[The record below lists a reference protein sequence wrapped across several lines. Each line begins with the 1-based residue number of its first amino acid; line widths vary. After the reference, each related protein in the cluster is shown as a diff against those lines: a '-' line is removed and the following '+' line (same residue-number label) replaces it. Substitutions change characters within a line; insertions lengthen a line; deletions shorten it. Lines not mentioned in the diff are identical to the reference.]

1 MFSGRSVIAHYQKQ
15 GFNEGIHGEGSTFST
30 LFALLM
36 WDIIFMM
43 GISDVFRNPYQTCP
57 LDLYTDSFYENRKK
71 AIDSR
76 VELISSATVDTLHS
90 MLEDVW
96 TTQEGKVCSLINWER
111 FSSLQQAQSLVSC
124 LNLVVWNTSNNTYK
138 LVEVKGQMTDCPKS
152 NRSGWTSFKNWVL
165 MWRCVMSLL
174 LEPKDCVKNKITKEN
189 FRKRRNMV
197 LLKLFLFVYLLNYT
211 EGHYRNPLNKYILHY
226 EGLSYD
232 TDLVHHYH
240 QRAKRALSHQDKFLH
255 LDFHAHGRHFNLR
268 MKRDTSLFAQ
278 DLKVDVS
285 GEEIPYDTSHIYT
298 GEIYGEK
305 NTLTHGSI
313 VDGKFE
319 GFIQSYQGTYYVEPA
334 DRYLEGKNVPF
345 HSVMYHEDDIHY
357 PHKYGPE
364 GGCANSSVFERMR
377 KYQSSGVQEPLK
389 DDHMDEYSDGPVLLR
404 RRRMAQAEKNTCQLF
419 IQTDHL
425 FYKYYKTRE
434 AVIAQISSHVKAIDA
449 IYQGTDFMGIRNISF
464 MVKRIR
470 INTTSDERDRS
481 NPFRFANIGV
491 EKFLELNSEQNHDDY
506 CLAYVFTDR
515 DFDDGVLGL
524 AWVGAPSGSS
534 GGICEKSKLYS
545 DGKKKSLNTGIIT
558 VQNYASHVPP
568 KVSHITFAHEVG
580 HNFGSP
586 HDSGAE
592 CTPGESKSQD
602 KKEKGNY
609 IMYARATSGDK
620 LNNNKF
626 SICSVRN
633 ISQVLEKKRGNCF
646 VGLVSP
652 SVEWAG
658 GAWRA
663 VPTVATASVQ
673 RLCYDANQP
682 DNKKCKSS
690 GKLQVLSRGV
700 GVCSPGHVQWS
711 ESQCPTSEPKAN
723 FTACHGETQVCLNGG
738 CSGSICEKYGLEA
751 CTCASQDG
759 KDETELCHVCCMEK
773 MNPSTCRSTGSEKLA
788 QFFNKKVTTLPA
800 GSPCN
805 DFKGYC
811 DVFMKCR
818 LVDADG
824 PLARLKKAIFNPE
837 LYENIAEWI
846 VAHWWAVLLMGI
858 ALIMLM
864 AGFIKICSVHTPSSN
879 PKLPPPKPLPG
890 TLKRRRAQQHAS
902 SQVQHQSRDPHGHGG
917 GHGGHGGGHG
927 GGGQRQQ
934 QQQQQRQPSRSSQQ
948 QQQRHHR
955 QPRENYQ
962 MGQMRR

>member
-1 MFSGRSVIAHYQKQ
+1 M
-15 GFNEGIHGEGSTFST
+15 
-30 LFALLM
+30 
-36 WDIIFMM
+36 
-43 GISDVFRNPYQTCP
+43 
-57 LDLYTDSFYENRKK
+57 DLPD
-71 AIDSR
+71 
-76 VELISSATVDTLHS
+76 
-90 MLEDVW
+90 M
-96 TTQEGKVCSLINWER
+96 
-111 FSSLQQAQSLVSC
+111 
-124 LNLVVWNTSNNTYK
+124 
-138 LVEVKGQMTDCPKS
+138 
-152 NRSGWTSFKNWVL
+152 
-165 MWRCVMSLL
+165 LL
-174 LEPKDCVKNKITKEN
+174 LKV
-189 FRKRRNMV
+189 V
-197 LLKLFLFVYLLNYT
+197 LFVYLLNST
-211 EGHYRNPLNKYILHY
+211 QGQYRNPLNKYIRHY

-232 TDLVHHYH
+232 TEVVHSKH
-240 QRAKRALSHQDKFLH
+240 QRAKRALSYEDQFLH

-268 MKRDTSLFAQ
+268 MKRDATLFTP

-285 GEEIPYDTSHIYT
+285 GEESTYDTSHIYT

-305 NTLTHGSI
+305 GTLAHGSI

-319 GFIQSYQGTYYVEPA
+319 GFIQSYHGNYYVEPA
-334 DRYLEGKNVPF
+334 ERYLEVKDVPF

-364 GGCANSSVFERMR
+364 GGCADSTVFQRMKRYQASAKEEPSKAHQTGINDAVMQR
-377 KYQSSGVQEPLK
+377 KK
-389 DDHMDEYSDGPVLLR
+389 
-404 RRRMAQAEKNTCQLF
+404 RMAQAEKNTCQLF

-425 FYKYYKTRE
+425 FYMHYKTRE
-434 AVIAQISSHVKAIDA
+434 AVIAQISSHVKAINA
-449 IYQGTDFMGIRNISF
+449 IYQGTDFLGIRNISF

-470 INTTSDERDRS
+470 INTTSDERDKS
-481 NPFRFANIGV
+481 NPFRFGNIGV

-586 HDSGAE
+586 HDSGSE

-633 ISQVLEKKRGNCF
+633 ISQVLEKKRSNCF
-646 VGLVSP
+646 VESGQPICGNGLVEPGEECDCGYSDQC
-652 SVEWAG
+652 
-658 GAWRA
+658 RD
-663 VPTVATASVQ
+663 Q
-673 RLCYDANQP
+673 CCYDANQP
-682 DNKKCKSS
+682 DNKKCKL
-690 GKLQVLSRGV
+690 KPNK
-700 GVCSPGHVQWS
+700 VCSPSQGPCCTAECAYKGRNEKCRDES
-711 ESQCPTSEPKAN
+711 ECAHQGMCNGVSPQCPSSEPKAN

-738 CSGSICEKYGLEA
+738 CSGSICEKYGLES
-751 CTCASQDG
+751 CTCASQEG
-759 KDETELCHVCCMEK
+759 KDETELCHVCCMQK
-773 MNPSTCRSTGSEKLA
+773 MNPSTCSSTGSQSLA
-788 QFFNKKVTTLPA
+788 DFFQKKVTTLPA

-890 TLKRRRAQQHAS
+890 TLKRRRAQQQAN
-902 SQVQHQSRDPHGHGG
+902 SQVQHQSQHSGHGA
-917 GHGGHGGGHG
+917 H
-927 GGGQRQQ
+927 GGQRQA
-934 QQQQQRQPSRSSQQ
+934 QRQPQRPAQH
-948 QQQRHHR
+948 QRHHR
-955 QPRENYQ
+955 QQRENYQ

>member
-1 MFSGRSVIAHYQKQ
+1 MNFH
-15 GFNEGIHGEGSTFST
+15 
-30 LFALLM
+30 
-36 WDIIFMM
+36 
-43 GISDVFRNPYQTCP
+43 
-57 LDLYTDSFYENRKK
+57 
-71 AIDSR
+71 
-76 VELISSATVDTLHS
+76 
-90 MLEDVW
+90 
-96 TTQEGKVCSLINWER
+96 KVCI
-111 FSSLQQAQSLVSC
+111 FIVFA
-124 LNLVVWNTSNNTYK
+124 
-138 LVEVKGQMTDCPKS
+138 D
-152 NRSGWTSFKNWVL
+152 NRSSSVVFFPT
-165 MWRCVMSLL
+165 
-174 LEPKDCVKNKITKEN
+174 
-189 FRKRRNMV
+189 
-197 LLKLFLFVYLLNYT
+197 
-211 EGHYRNPLNKYILHY
+211 GHYRNPLNKYIRHY
-226 EGLSYD
+226 EGLSYE
-232 TDLVHHYH
+232 TELVHSNHE
-240 QRAKRALSHQDKFLH
+240 RAKRALTHEDKFLH

-268 MKRDTSLFAQ
+268 MKRDTTMFAQ

-305 NTLTHGSI
+305 GTLTHGAI

-319 GFIQSYQGTYYVEPA
+319 GFIQSYHGTYYVEPA
-334 DRYLEGKNVPF
+334 ERYLG
-345 HSVMYHEDDIHY
+345 DDIRES
-357 PHKYGPE
+357 PYGPE
-364 GGCANSSVFERMR
+364 GGCADSSVFERMK
-377 KYQSSGVQEPLK
+377 KYQASAVEIGSSGCGAHTESN
-389 DDHMDEYSDGPVLLR
+389 DPVLLR
-404 RRRMAQAEKNTCQLF
+404 KKRMAQVEKNTCQLF

-586 HDSGAE
+586 HDSGSE

-633 ISQVLEKKRGNCF
+633 ISQVLEKKRSNCF
-646 VGLVSP
+646 VESGQPICGNGLVEPGEECDCGYSDQC
-652 SVEWAG
+652 
-658 GAWRA
+658 RD
-663 VPTVATASVQ
+663 Q
-673 RLCYDANQP
+673 CCYDANQA
-682 DNKKCKSS
+682 DNKKCKL
-690 GKLQVLSRGV
+690 KPNK
-700 GVCSPGHVQWS
+700 VCSPSQGPCCTAECSYKGRNEKCREES
-711 ESQCPTSEPKAN
+711 ECAHQGMCNGVTPQCPTSEPKAN

-773 MNPSTCRSTGSEKLA
+773 MNPNTCSSTGSERLA
-788 QFFNKKVTTLPA
+788 RFFNKKVTTLPA

-890 TLKRRRAQQHAS
+890 E
-902 SQVQHQSRDPHGHGG
+902 SRDLQP
-917 GHGGHGGGHG
+917 
-927 GGGQRQQ
+927 QRQA
-934 QQQQQRQPSRSSQQ
+934 QP
-948 QQQRHHR
+948 QRHHR

>member
-1 MFSGRSVIAHYQKQ
+1 MVP
-15 GFNEGIHGEGSTFST
+15 
-30 LFALLM
+30 LFC
-36 WDIIFMM
+36 
-43 GISDVFRNPYQTCP
+43 T
-57 LDLYTDSFYENRKK
+57 
-71 AIDSR
+71 
-76 VELISSATVDTLHS
+76 
-90 MLEDVW
+90 
-96 TTQEGKVCSLINWER
+96 
-111 FSSLQQAQSLVSC
+111 
-124 LNLVVWNTSNNTYK
+124 
-138 LVEVKGQMTDCPKS
+138 
-152 NRSGWTSFKNWVL
+152 
-165 MWRCVMSLL
+165 
-174 LEPKDCVKNKITKEN
+174 
-189 FRKRRNMV
+189 
-197 LLKLFLFVYLLNYT
+197 
-211 EGHYRNPLNKYILHY
+211 GHYRNRLDKYIHHY

-232 TDLVHHYH
+232 TELVHSKH
-240 QRAKRALSHQDKFLH
+240 QRAKRALSHEDKFLH
-255 LDFHAHGRHFNLR
+255 LEFHAHGRHFNLR
-268 MKRDTSLFAQ
+268 MKRDTTLFAE

-285 GEEIPYDTSHIYT
+285 GEEIPFDTSHIYT
-298 GEIYGEK
+298 GEIY
-305 NTLTHGSI
+305 
-313 VDGKFE
+313 D
-319 GFIQSYQGTYYVEPA
+319 
-334 DRYLEGKNVPF
+334 
-345 HSVMYHEDDIHY
+345 Y

-364 GGCANSSVFERMR
+364 GGCADSSVFERMK
-377 KYQSSGVQEPLK
+377 KYQGSAVEEQPK
-389 DDHMDEYSDGPVLLR
+389 ADFNGPVLLR
-404 RRRMAQAEKNTCQLF
+404 KRRMAQAEKNTCQLF

-586 HDSGAE
+586 HDSGSE

-626 SICSVRN
+626 SICSIRN
-633 ISQVLEKKRGNCF
+633 ISQVLEKKRSNCF
-646 VGLVSP
+646 VESGQPICGNGLVEPGEECDCGYSDQC
-652 SVEWAG
+652 
-658 GAWRA
+658 RD
-663 VPTVATASVQ
+663 Q
-673 RLCYDANQP
+673 CCYDANQA
-682 DNKKCKSS
+682 DNKKCKL
-690 GKLQVLSRGV
+690 KPNK
-700 GVCSPGHVQWS
+700 VCSPSQGPCCTFECTYKGRNEKCREES
-711 ESQCPTSEPKAN
+711 ECAHQGMCNGVSAQCPTSEPKAN

-773 MNPSTCRSTGSEKLA
+773 MNPNTCSSTGSERLA
-788 QFFNKKVTTLPA
+788 RFFNKKVTTLPA

-846 VAHWWAVLLMGI
+846 VGHWWAVLLMGI

-890 TLKRRRAQQHAS
+890 EQ
-902 SQVQHQSRDPHGHGG
+902 P
-917 GHGGHGGGHG
+917 
-927 GGGQRQQ
+927 QRQA
-934 QQQQQRQPSRSSQQ
+934 QP
-948 QQQRHHR
+948 QRHHR

>member
-1 MFSGRSVIAHYQKQ
+1 
-15 GFNEGIHGEGSTFST
+15 
-30 LFALLM
+30 
-36 WDIIFMM
+36 MM
-43 GISDVFRNPYQTCP
+43 CFTGY
-57 LDLYTDSFYENRKK
+57 Y
-71 AIDSR
+71 
-76 VELISSATVDTLHS
+76 
-90 MLEDVW
+90 
-96 TTQEGKVCSLINWER
+96 G
-111 FSSLQQAQSLVSC
+111 
-124 LNLVVWNTSNNTYK
+124 
-138 LVEVKGQMTDCPKS
+138 
-152 NRSGWTSFKNWVL
+152 
-165 MWRCVMSLL
+165 
-174 LEPKDCVKNKITKEN
+174 
-189 FRKRRNMV
+189 
-197 LLKLFLFVYLLNYT
+197 
-211 EGHYRNPLNKYILHY
+211 NPLNKYIRHY

-232 TDLVHHYH
+232 TGSVHNNH
-240 QRAKRALSHQDKFLH
+240 QRAKRALSHEDRFLH
-255 LDFHAHGRHFNLR
+255 LQFHAHGRHFNLR
-268 MKRDTSLFAQ
+268 MRRDTRLFSE
-278 DLKVDVS
+278 DFKLEVS
-285 GEEIPYDTSHIYT
+285 GEEINYDTSHIYS
-298 GEIYGEK
+298 GELFGKRDCCKILQRFRNSQCPSSKRETNVVSEK
-305 NTLTHGSI
+305 KS
-313 VDGKFE
+313 
-319 GFIQSYQGTYYVEPA
+319 S
-334 DRYLEGKNVPF
+334 
-345 HSVMYHEDDIHY
+345 DD
-357 PHKYGPE
+357 
-364 GGCANSSVFERMR
+364 SM
-377 KYQSSGVQEPLK
+377 
-389 DDHMDEYSDGPVLLR
+389 LLR
-404 RRRMAQAEKNTCQLF
+404 KKRMTQVEKNTCQLF

-425 FYKYYKTRE
+425 FFKRYKTRE

-449 IYQGTDFMGIRNISF
+449 IYQGTDFLGIRNISF

-470 INTTSDERDRS
+470 INTTNDERDRS

-545 DGKKKSLNTGIIT
+545 DGKRKSLNTGIIT

-586 HDSGAE
+586 HDSGPE

-626 SICSVRN
+626 SVCSVRN

-646 VGLVSP
+646 VESGQPICGNGLVEPGEECDCGYSDQC
-652 SVEWAG
+652 
-658 GAWRA
+658 RD
-663 VPTVATASVQ
+663 
-673 RLCYDANQP
+673 LCCYDANQP
-682 DNKKCKSS
+682 DNKKCKL
-690 GKLQVLSRGV
+690 KPNK
-700 GVCSPGHVQWS
+700 VCSPSQGPCCTPDCTYKSRNEKCRDES
-711 ESQCPTSEPKAN
+711 ECAHQGMCNGASAQCPTSEPKAN

-738 CSGSICEKYGLEA
+738 CSGSICEKYGLEV
-751 CTCASQDG
+751 CTCASVDG

-773 MNPSTCRSTGSEKLA
+773 ANPSTCSSTGSERLA
-788 QFFNKKVTTLPA
+788 RFFNKKVTTLQA

-890 TLKRRRAQQHAS
+890 NFNNLLLLPYVDT
-902 SQVQHQSRDPHGHGG
+902 
-917 GHGGHGGGHG
+917 
-927 GGGQRQQ
+927 
-934 QQQQQRQPSRSSQQ
+934 RQPQP
-948 QQQRHHR
+948 QRHHR

>member
-1 MFSGRSVIAHYQKQ
+1 MDLS
-15 GFNEGIHGEGSTFST
+15 EM
-30 LFALLM
+30 LLCK
-36 WDIIFMM
+36 IF
-43 GISDVFRNPYQTCP
+43 FFLYACL
-57 LDLYTDSFYENRKK
+57 LDDAR
-71 AIDSR
+71 
-76 VELISSATVDTLHS
+76 
-90 MLEDVW
+90 
-96 TTQEGKVCSLINWER
+96 
-111 FSSLQQAQSLVSC
+111 
-124 LNLVVWNTSNNTYK
+124 
-138 LVEVKGQMTDCPKS
+138 
-152 NRSGWTSFKNWVL
+152 
-165 MWRCVMSLL
+165 
-174 LEPKDCVKNKITKEN
+174 
-189 FRKRRNMV
+189 
-197 LLKLFLFVYLLNYT
+197 
-211 EGHYRNPLNKYILHY
+211 GHYGNPLNKYIRHY

-232 TDLVHHYH
+232 TEPVEGTH
-240 QRAKRALSHQDKFLH
+240 QRVKRALSHEDKFLH
-255 LDFHAHGRHFNLR
+255 LDFHAHGRQFNLR
-268 MKRDTSLFAQ
+268 MKRDTTIFAQ

-285 GEEIPYDTSHIYT
+285 GIEIPYDTAHIYT

-305 NTLTHGSI
+305 GTMSHGS
-313 VDGKFE
+313 VVEGKFE
-319 GFIQSYQGTYYVEPA
+319 GFIQTHQGTYYVEPA
-334 DRYLEGKNVPF
+334 QRYLDDKDVPF
-345 HSVMYHEDDIHY
+345 HSVIYHEDDINY

-364 GGCANSSVFERMR
+364 GGCADHSVFDRMK
-377 KYQSSGVQEPLK
+377 KYQASAVEEPTE
-389 DDHMDEYSDGPVLLR
+389 DDSVDPMLLR
-404 RRRMAQAEKNTCQLF
+404 RKRMAQAEKNTCQLF

-434 AVIAQISSHVKAIDA
+434 AVIAQI
-449 IYQGTDFMGIRNISF
+449 
-464 MVKRIR
+464 
-470 INTTSDERDRS
+470 NTTSVERDRL
-481 NPFRFANIGV
+481 NPFRFPNIGV

-524 AWVGAPSGSS
+524 AWVGAPAGSS

-586 HDSGAE
+586 HDSGTE

-626 SICSVRN
+626 SSCSSGQPIC
-633 ISQVLEKKRGNCF
+633 GN
-646 VGLVSP
+646 GLVEPGEECDCGYSDQC
-652 SVEWAG
+652 
-658 GAWRA
+658 RD
-663 VPTVATASVQ
+663 Q
-673 RLCYDANQP
+673 CCYDANQP
-682 DNKKCKSS
+682 DNKKCKL
-690 GKLQVLSRGV
+690 KPYK
-700 GVCSPGHVQWS
+700 VCSPSQGPCCTPDCSYKGRNEKCREES
-711 ESQCPTSEPKAN
+711 ECAHQGMCNGVTAQCPTSEPKAN
-723 FTACHGETQVCLNGG
+723 FTACHGDTQVCLNGG
-738 CSGSICEKYGLEA
+738 CSGSICEKYGLEV
-751 CTCASQDG
+751 CTCASQEG
-759 KDETELCHVCCMEK
+759 KDETELCHVCCMDK
-773 MNPSTCRSTGSEKLA
+773 MNPNTCSSTGSERLLR
-788 QFFNKKVTTLPA
+788 FFNKKVTTLPA

-890 TLKRRRAQQHAS
+890 TLKRRRAQQQAA
-902 SQVQHQSRDPHGHGG
+902 SQVQQQSQHPHSQHGA
-917 GHGGHGGGHG
+917 HAAHA
-927 GGGQRQQ
+927 GQRQPQ
-934 QQQQQRQPSRSSQQ
+934 RQAQRQPQP
-948 QQQRHHR
+948 QRHHR
-955 QPRENYQ
+955 QTRENYQ